1 VTFASNTTG
10 KIQLTS
16 SESNVPP
23 GVPACNTQVYA
34 FYSYQKEEIVP
45 LPGSIA
51 DYLRGHTEELGNR
64 IIESHPPLHAV
75 DDPPSP
81 IIARLLRNPYPA
93 QTLAIMGLVKRWRQ
107 SKAGAVIAE
116 CGTGKTL
123 ISLGAV
129 QTHAEDRRFT
139 AIAMVPPQLVEKW
152 CRETILTLPRVR
164 VFIIDGLRTPT
175 SSKAHYGVNEVK
187 LRNGRIV
194 REGMKTSLTE
204 LRLRKSHASARRRW
218 DSVCHCPAVFVV
230 GRDRAKLGYFWRH
243 AYQVAHCGRYQGSV
257 VNPDTGSPVY
267 LGNEG
272 ERLLA
277 MDFKKVKLSEM
288 LGQAEGSNHARRLT
302 YSALW
307 QADGSK
313 VRRFAPIDFIGR
325 YMDGFFDYAI
335 ADEVHELK
343 GGDTAQ
349 GNALGTLAACA
360 GHIAVLTG
368 TLLGGY
374 ADELFNI
381 LFRLAPPRMLGEG
394 FEHGDAGVRAF
405 TETYGLLEKITVI
418 EPADNACSE
427 ARVTTR
433 VRHRPGASPLL
444 FGRFL
449 MSLGAFV
456 SLEDI
461 SDALPPYRE
470 DIVSVEMDQPLQ
482 KAYENMEEDI
492 KKALREHRGNSS
504 VASVALNAL
513 LAYPD
518 RPFGFGDLIG
528 REFNPETQRREPFL
542 IAATRD
548 LDENFV
554 YAKERR
560 LVEEIKSSLERGR
573 KVQVYAVYTQKRD
586 VTHRLE
592 SILAK
597 EGIRAAVLT
606 TQVAPEEREAWY
618 ERQLRSGLQVCIAH
632 PRLVQT
638 GLDLLAMSDIFFYE
652 TGYSIYTLRQ
662 ASRRSW
668 RIGQRNNVNVKFF
681 YYAGTMQ
688 ETCLRLMGKKL
699 LVSLAME
706 GKFAT
711 DGLQAIDEGDD
722 ILMAMARELVTEKG
736 IGESADAVW
745 KRLVEKQAEVFGVRA
760 VETSPLEMVEEHP
773 ERDAPEVIIPA
784 PAQIPAV
791 VTQLLMFGGLRESV
805 PMPKASRRR
814 LRTAALSDQMAMFQ
828 D

>member
-1 VTFASNTTG
+1 MEPITD
-10 KIQLTS
+10 
-16 SESNVPP
+16 
-23 GVPACNTQVYA
+23 
-34 FYSYQKEEIVP
+34 
-45 LPGSIA
+45 IA
-51 DYLRGHTEELGNR
+51 TYLRANAQELGDR
-64 IIESHPPLHAV
+64 ILESYPPLHSI

-81 IIARLLRNPYPA
+81 MIGKLLRKPYSS
-93 QTLAIMGLVKRWRQ
+93 QILAIMGLVRRWQ
-107 SKAGAVIAE
+107 QAQAGAVIAE

-123 ISLGAV
+123 ISLGAI
-129 QTHAEDRRFT
+129 QTHAENRPF
-139 AIAMVPPQLVEKW
+139 AALAMVPPQLVEKW
-152 CRETILTLPRVR
+152 CREAMLTLPRLR

-175 SSKAHYGVNEVK
+175 SSNSHHGVNEVK
-187 LRNGRIV
+187 LRNKRIV
-194 REGMKTSLTE
+194 REGLRTSLSE
-204 LRLRKSHASARRRW
+204 LRLRRTSPSARKRW
-218 DSVCHCPAVFVV
+218 DSICSSPALFVI

-243 AYQVAHCGRYQGSV
+243 AYQVARCGRYQGSV
-257 VNPDTGSPVY
+257 VNPDSGAPVY
-267 LGNEG
+267 LGSEG

-277 MDFKKVKLSEM
+277 MDFKKMKLSET
-288 LGQAEGSNHARRLT
+288 LGQGEGTNHARRSL

-307 QADGSK
+307 QADGK
-313 VRRFAPIDFIGR
+313 KIRRFAPIDFIGR
-325 YMDGFFDYAI
+325 YMSDGFFDYAI

-349 GNALGTLAACA
+349 GNALGTLAASA
-360 GHIAVLTG
+360 RHIAVLTG

-381 LFRLAPPRMLGEG
+381 LFRLGASRMLEEG
-394 FEHGDAGVRAF
+394 FEYGEAGVRAF
-405 TETYGLLEKITVI
+405 TEIYGLLEKITVI

-470 DIVSVEMDQPLQ
+470 EIVSVEMDQPLQ
-482 KAYENMEEDI
+482 KAYENMEQDI
-492 KKALREHRGNSS
+492 KKALREHRGNQSI
-504 VASVALNAL
+504 ASVALNAL

-518 RPFGFGDLIG
+518 RPYGFGDLIG

-560 LVEEIKSSLERGR
+560 LVEEIKSSLALGR

-586 VTHRLE
+586 VTRRLE
-592 SILAK
+592 GILAK
-597 EGIRAAVLT
+597 EGIRVAVLT
-606 TQVAPEEREAWY
+606 TQVPPEEREAWY
-618 ERQLRSGLQVCIAH
+618 ERQLRAGVQVVICH

-638 GLDLLAMSDIFFYE
+638 GLDLWSFPDIFFYE

-681 YYAGTMQ
+681 YYSGTMQ
-688 ETCLRLMGKKL
+688 ETCVRLMGKKL

-706 GKFAT
+706 GKFAS

-745 KRLVEKQAEVFGVRA
+745 KRLQKQQAEVFGIRPAETFPPETELEPRA
-760 VETSPLEMVEEHP
+760 GDFP
-773 ERDAPEVIIPA
+773 DVIISP
-784 PAQIPAV
+784 PTSIPEV
-791 VTQLLMFGGLRESV
+791 VTQLLMFGISRDAEQHR
-805 PMPKASRRR
+805 KASRRSSI
-814 LRTAALSDQMAMFQ
+814 AATSSVQLGLFPN
-828 D
+828 

>member
-1 VTFASNTTG
+1 
-10 KIQLTS
+10 
-16 SESNVPP
+16 
-23 GVPACNTQVYA
+23 
-34 FYSYQKEEIVP
+34 
-45 LPGSIA
+45 
-51 DYLRGHTEELGNR
+51 
-64 IIESHPPLHAV
+64 
-75 DDPPSP
+75 
-81 IIARLLRNPYPA
+81 
-93 QTLAIMGLVKRWRQ
+93 MGLVRRWQQAR
-107 SKAGAVIAE
+107 AGAVVAE

-129 QTHAEDRRFT
+129 HTHAEGRPYT
-139 AIAMVPPQLVEKW
+139 GLAMVPPQLVEKW

-175 SSKAHYGVNEVK
+175 HSNGHHGVNEVK

-194 REGMKTSLTE
+194 REGLKASLSE
-204 LRLRKSHASARRRW
+204 LRLRKTAPSARKRW
-218 DSVCHCPAVFVV
+218 DSICPSPAIFVV

-243 AYQVAHCGRYQGSV
+243 AYQVARCGRYQGSV
-257 VNPDTGSPVY
+257 VNPDSGAPVY
-267 LGNEG
+267 LATEG

-277 MDFKKVKLSEM
+277 MDFKKVKLSET
-288 LGQAEGSNHARRLT
+288 LGQAEETNHARRPL

-307 QADGSK
+307 QADGK
-313 VRRFAPIDFIGR
+313 KIRRFAPVDFIGR
-325 YMDGFFDYAI
+325 YMGNNFFDYAI

-349 GNALGTLAACA
+349 GNALGTLASCA
-360 GHIAVLTG
+360 RHIAVLTG

-374 ADELFNI
+374 ALDLFNI
-381 LFRLAPPRMLGEG
+381 LFRLEPSRMLEEG
-394 FEHGDAGVRAF
+394 FEHGEAGVRAF

-433 VRHRPGASPLL
+433 FRHRPGASPLL

-470 DIVSVEMDQPLQ
+470 EVVSIEMDEPLK
-482 KAYENMEEDI
+482 KAYEDLEEDI
-492 KKALREHRGNSS
+492 KKALREHRGNQS
-504 VASVALNAL
+504 VISVALNAL

-548 LDENFV
+548 LDQNLV

-560 LVEEIKSSLERGR
+560 LVEEIKSSLEHGR
-573 KVQVYAVYTQKRD
+573 KVQVFAVYTQKRD
-586 VTHRLE
+586 VTRRLE

-597 EGIRAAVLT
+597 EGIHVAVLT
-606 TQVAPEEREAWY
+606 TQVSPEEREAWY
-618 ERQLRSGLQVCIAH
+618 ERQLRAGVQVVIGH

-638 GLDLLAMSDIFFYE
+638 GLDLWSFPDIFFYE

-668 RIGQRNNVNVKFF
+668 RIGQHSNVNVKFF

-688 ETCLRLMGKKL
+688 EACLRLMGKKL

-706 GKFAT
+706 GKFAS

-745 KRLVEKQAEVFGVRA
+745 KRLVEKQAEGFGVRP
-760 VETSPLEMVEEHP
+760 VETREPEIEAEHP
-773 ERDAPEVIIPA
+773 VPDLPQVIIPPVA
-784 PAQIPAV
+784 PIPAV
-791 VTQLLMFGGLRESV
+791 VTQLLMFGMSHEAVQRR
-805 PMPKASRRR
+805 KASHRPSSPV
-814 LRTAALSDQMAMFQ
+814 TASDQLGLFPT
-828 D
+828 